1 MSSAASSEPD
11 HCSPADQ
18 RSERCGL
25 GSSILAVDVG
35 GTWIKA
41 AVIDATG
48 HMLGPMDRMPTPRPA
63 TPQAALDAMR
73 ELSSGMTN
81 FDRVS
86 VAFPGVVRNGRTL
99 TAPNLGN
106 QHWTNFDLASA
117 ASRQFG
123 RPVRVLNDAIVH
135 GLGVATGPGLEV
147 IATFGTGLGFALFR
161 DGRFLVQLEL
171 GRHIACDSMNYD
183 SYVGH
188 GAFLAEGLE
197 VWRDRVKRTLIAIR
211 NLVNFDRLYLGGG
224 NAQRI
229 DFDLPRDIEIVA
241 ITAGVTGGARL
252 WHGDAEVLFAVA
264 DETTPSPD
272 VGGSPSA
279 TTEGIPPA

>member
-1 MSSAASSEPD
+1 MAS
-11 HCSPADQ
+11 
-18 RSERCGL
+18 G
-25 GSSILAVDVG
+25 ILSVDVG

-41 AVIDATG
+41 AVVDPTG
-48 HMLGPMDRMPTPRPA
+48 GLLHPMDRTPTPKPA
-63 TPQAALDAMR
+63 TPEATLNAIS
-73 ELSSGMTN
+73 ELSTKMGD

-86 VAFPGVVRNGRTL
+86 MAFPGVVRNGRTL

-106 QHWTNFDLASA
+106 QHWLNFDLADA
-117 ASRQFG
+117 VTRHFG
-123 RPVRVLNDAIVH
+123 RPARILNDAIVQ

-147 IATFGTGLGFALFR
+147 IATLGTGLGFAIFR

-171 GRHIACDSMNYD
+171 GQHMASDGLNYD

-188 GAFLAEGLE
+188 GAFLAEGLD
-197 VWRDRVKRTLIAIR
+197 VWRDRVKRTLLAIR

-229 DFDLPRDIEIVA
+229 DFDLPRDISIVP
-241 ITAGVTGGARL
+241 ITSGVTGGARL
-252 WHGDAEVLFAVA
+252 WHRDA
-264 DETTPSPD
+264 DEFFVTNRSAAD

-279 TTEGIPPA
+279 ATEGIPPA